1 MGKINLVRLGRKTR
15 NTMRKIG
22 SIVRKGASIVRG
34 IIGNVDKASGG
45 QLSRMISSDPR
56 GALLMSGVNQLADK
70 NIDIEGTM
78 RNKFKRV
85 Y

>member
-22 SIVRKGASIVRG
+22 SIVRKGASVVRG

-56 GALLMSGVNQLADK
+56 GAMLMNGVNQLADR
-70 NIDIEGTM
+70 DTRM
-78 RNKFKRV
+78 QNKFKRV

>member
-22 SIVRKGASIVRG
+22 SIVRKGASVVRG

-56 GALLMSGVNQLADK
+56 GAMLMSGVNQLADR
-70 NIDIEGTM
+70 DIRM
-78 RNKFKRV
+78 QNKFKRV